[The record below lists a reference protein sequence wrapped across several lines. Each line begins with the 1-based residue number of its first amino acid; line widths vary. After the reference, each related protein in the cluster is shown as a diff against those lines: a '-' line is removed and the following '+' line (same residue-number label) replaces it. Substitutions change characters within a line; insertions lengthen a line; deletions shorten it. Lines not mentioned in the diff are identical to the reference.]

1 MENEFHFNKQEKK
14 FLREFPG
21 MLVIFQIVDGMDR
34 VVLASD
40 AMLADMNITFQ
51 ELQIFFVNGYKPI
64 IRYSSPE
71 GDKKVYMGREISQKR
86 KHCTLRYVTYADVT
100 GLFDRLDRYA
110 DMNGGLYDDS
120 YYKKILDNIKVGVF
134 WKDKDRRF
142 VGVNQAFL
150 DAYGFDREEDVIGK
164 TDEDMGWHPEPDE
177 FRNEE
182 EKVLS
187 GEESTLVQTKNLIQ
201 GRERDIIA
209 SKSPIYDKKGQVEGL
224 VGSFVDVTGIVEDRD
239 E

>member
-14 FLREFPG
+14 FLKEFPG
-21 MLVIFQIVDGMDR
+21 MLVIFQIVDGMDK

-40 AMLADMNITFQ
+40 EMLADMNITFQ

-64 IRYSSPE
+64 VRYSSPE
-71 GDKKVYMGREISQKR
+71 GEKKVYMGKEVSQKR

-110 DMNGGLYDDS
+110 DLDGNLYDDS
-120 YYKKILDNIKVGVF
+120 YYKKILDTIQVGVF
-134 WKDKDRRF
+134 WKDKNRRF
-142 VGVNQAFL
+142 KGVNQAFL
-150 DAYGFDREEDVIGK
+150 DAYGFENEEDVLGK
-164 TDEDMGWHPEPDE
+164 TDEDMGWHPEPDDYI
-177 FRNEE
+177 NDE

-187 GEESTLVQTKNLIQ
+187 GEKSTHVNTKNMIQ

-209 SKSPIYDKKGQVEGL
+209 SKSPILDEKGKVEGL
-224 VGSFVDVTGIVEDRD
+224 AGSFVDVTEIVEGK